1 MIIED
6 QCLGLVR
13 SLGLAESHS
22 ANLRLGGRFRLKAHA
37 RDICSQ
43 VAGWYPSASLG
54 SIEALKILLLLFR
67 QLTKNLV
74 TIPCENSIAFSHKF
88 FGGSNYLS

>member
-22 ANLRLGGRFRLKAHA
+22 VNLRLGGRFRLKAHA

-43 VAGWYPSASLG
+43 VAEWYPSASLE
-54 SIEALKILLLLFR
+54 SIEALKNFLLR
-67 QLTKNLV
+67 
-74 TIPCENSIAFSHKF
+74 
-88 FGGSNYLS
+88 

>member
-13 SLGLAESHS
+13 SLGLVESNS

-43 VAGWYPSASLG
+43 AVERYPSASLE
-54 SIEALKILLLLFR
+54 SIEAGGLSWR
-67 QLTKNLV
+67 
-74 TIPCENSIAFSHKF
+74 
-88 FGGSNYLS
+88 GGSPDRGCVLDRVSTGIGAAV